1 MTIPASTAAHED
13 EAPGSFQPARVYVPL
28 VLCLLVT
35 SAVTYLLYVTTQNL
49 FRRSIDE
56 RLLEL
61 APVAALQFDP
71 RELDEIVGR
80 ESVESDLYREIV
92 HRLQDIRQET
102 RRVRYAYIL
111 RQSDDSTTFEFVA
124 DADSLDPN
132 VPVDLNGDG
141 RIDESDAL
149 VFPGDP
155 YDVSSFPEF
164 RASAFRAP
172 FVDPELTHDQWG
184 TFLSGTAPIRDI
196 PRSAQ
201 PARYVLGL
209 DLDVS
214 EFEAQMNRALRPFV
228 GFVLFLLLVIAAL
241 TIGLAAIWRRQIERL
256 AEVDRQKDELIGIV
270 SHQLNGPITAIHWQ
284 LEEVL
289 DGELGAL
296 TAKQR
301 QHALRVRQAAS
312 NLADLTSLLLDVSRI
327 ELGRLPMDRRET
339 KLDELFAAVVE
350 PARDLARE
358 KGVELRI
365 ELPSTLP
372 MAVLD
377 ARLTRMAL
385 DNLLSNAIK
394 YTPAGGKVTLAAT
407 VRDDTLLCDV
417 ADTGVGIP
425 EVDQPRIFGK
435 LYRASNVRNLAG
447 HGFGLYVAKGAI
459 EQQGGSLS
467 FASVEGRGT
476 TFTMRIPLSK
486 PARATQDEQARRFLR
501 ETISN

>member
-1 MTIPASTAAHED
+1 MTIQALTPAHKEK
-13 EAPGSFQPARVYVPL
+13 APAFRPARVYVPL

-35 SAVTYLLYVTTQNL
+35 SAVTYLLYATTQNL
-49 FRRSIDE
+49 FRRSLDE

-71 RELDEIVGR
+71 RELDVIVGR
-80 ESVESDLYREIV
+80 ESVGSDKYREIV
-92 HRLQDIRQET
+92 LRLQDIRRET

-111 RQSDDSTTFEFVA
+111 RQSNDSTKFEFVA

-132 VPVDLNGDG
+132 VLVDLNGDG
-141 RIDESDAL
+141 QLDDSDTL
-149 VFPGDP
+149 VFPGDT
-155 YDVSSFPEF
+155 YDVSDFPEF
-164 RASAFRAP
+164 REAAFQAP

-184 TFLSGTAPIRDI
+184 TFLAGTAPIRGT
-196 PRSAQ
+196 PLTAQ
-201 PARYVLGL
+201 AARYVLGL

-214 EFEAQMNRALRPFV
+214 EFEAQTNRALWPFV
-228 GFVLFLLLVIAAL
+228 GFVVFLLFVITAL
-241 TIGLAAIWRRQIERL
+241 TIGLAAMWRRQIERL

-284 LEEVL
+284 LEELL
-289 DGELGAL
+289 DGELGVL
-296 TAKQR
+296 TANQR
-301 QHALRVRQAAS
+301 QHVLRVLQAAS

-327 ELGRLPMDRRET
+327 ELGRLQMDRRET

-350 PARDLARE
+350 PARNLARQ

-365 ELPSTLP
+365 ELPREFP
-372 MAVLD
+372 VAVLD

-385 DNLLSNAIK
+385 DNLLSNAVK
-394 YTPAGGKVTLAAT
+394 YTPEGGKVALAVT
-407 VRDDTLLCDV
+407 VSDDALLCEV

-435 LYRASNVRNLAG
+435 LYRASNVRNVSG
-447 HGFGLYVAKGAI
+447 HGFGLYVAKGSI

-467 FASVEGRGT
+467 FVSVEGRGT
-476 TFTMRIPLSK
+476 TFTMRIPIRQ
-486 PARATQDEQARRFLR
+486 PARPTPDE
-501 ETISN
+501 